1 MNGSAVVS
9 PPALAAPLRLAP
21 FRALQL
27 DPSRIGDP
35 ASARLYARPY
45 RTVAMRVGHWIE
57 RGDIVRDSSPALYL
71 HEYTD
76 GRRTVRGVV
85 GALDLSRRARSLSEA
100 AVLPHEGVHPGQV
113 RELGRRMREM
123 QLNPAPI
130 LLTQRSPASAR
141 QLLRVVR
148 DQLPNRQYLDRGRQ
162 LHRIWTIRDADVIAA
177 LNEAWRPSRALL
189 ADGHHRYAA
198 YLANQLENPGGPN
211 DLGLAMLV
219 DETDTPFHL
228 GAIHRVITGIRL
240 TDLRRAAHDLGLRL
254 VQRSG
259 EEALAAL
266 AGANLAATDGRSWV
280 TLVLPIGPEV
290 CPVDY
295 VHNVLIPALPRAPRQ
310 VLHDHATDSALA
322 RTRRGRDLALL
333 LPRPTLEQIW
343 AVVEQGRLLPEKA
356 TSFQPKPHAGVF
368 MRSLRDAQPVH

>member
-1 MNGSAVVS
+1 MDGSAVVS
-9 PPALAAPLRLAP
+9 PPAIAAPLRLAP

-85 GALDLSRRARSLSEA
+85 GALDLSRRARSLREA

-123 QLNPAPI
+123 KLNPAPI

-148 DQLPNRQYLDRGRQ
+148 EEVPNRQYLDRGRQ
-162 LHRIWTIRDADVIAA
+162 LHRIWTIRDTDVIAA

-198 YLANQLENPGGPN
+198 YLANQLASPGGPN
-211 DLGLAMLV
+211 DFGLAMLV

-228 GAIHRVITGIRL
+228 GAIHRVMTGTRL
-240 TDLRRAAHDLGLRL
+240 TDLRRAAHALGLRL
-254 VQRSG
+254 EQQSA

-266 AGANLAATDGRSWV
+266 AGATLTATDGRSWL
-280 TLVLPIGPEV
+280 TIGLPIGPEV

-295 VHNVLIPALPRAPRQ
+295 VHNILIPALPRAPRQ

-333 LPRPTLEQIW
+333 LPTPSLEQIW

-368 MRSLRDAQPVH
+368 MRSLHDAQPVH